1 VNGQTDGRSRKMPE
15 GGEPIVQA
23 RERGYGTLIQ
33 VFPTYIEVKK
43 RWGGTRTIPMRQV
56 QGVDL
61 NWWGSKVTIHT
72 HEEDVELDMVEAK
85 EVQQAILQNL
95 A

>member
-1 VNGQTDGRSRKMPE
+1 
-15 GGEPIVQA
+15 
-23 RERGYGTLIQ
+23 
-33 VFPTYIEVKK
+33 
-43 RWGGTRTIPMRQV
+43 V